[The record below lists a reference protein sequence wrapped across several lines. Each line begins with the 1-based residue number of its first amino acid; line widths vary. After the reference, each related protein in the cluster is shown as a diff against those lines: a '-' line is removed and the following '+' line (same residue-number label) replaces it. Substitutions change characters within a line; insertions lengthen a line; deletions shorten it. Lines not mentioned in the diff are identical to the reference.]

1 MHGLNG
7 VQRRPAPGSAP
18 LLRNVKAFPLLSA
31 FLCVLCVS
39 ALSLPATELFFAA
52 TATDSFGLQ
61 SDYSTEI
68 EYDRPIG
75 GPHPITLAWDQCDPG
90 DTYTIYWGRLSG
102 LYTHTVDAGTN
113 LQLTVILCPPPLT
126 NVLITVT
133 GQALEWSSDPL
144 AGKWSALTTLDSGLW
159 TRDFQQTTWAA
170 TNPPAPAL
178 YFRGQPAA
186 IQILHY

>member
-1 MHGLNG
+1 MHGWLNG

-18 LLRNVKAFPLLSA
+18 LLLFSA
-31 FLCVLCVS
+31 FLCALCVS

-61 SDYSTEI
+61 SDYSTEL

-75 GPHPITLAWDQCDPG
+75 GPRSITLAWDECDPG

-126 NVLITVT
+126 NVIVTVT
-133 GQALEWSSDPL
+133 GQALEWS
-144 AGKWSALTTLDSGLW
+144 ALPTGPWCDITTMDIGHWTLDSGLY
-159 TRDFQQTTWAA
+159 TWSA
-170 TNPPAPAL
+170 TNPPAPSL
-178 YFRGQPAA
+178 YFRGSPAA
-186 IQILHY
+186 ITILHY

>member
-1 MHGLNG
+1 MGLVCSWLNG

-18 LLRNVKAFPLLSA
+18 LLRNVKAFPLFSA

-61 SDYSTEI
+61 SDYSAEL

-75 GPHPITLAWDQCDPG
+75 GPRSITLAWDQCDPG
-90 DTYTIYWGRLSG
+90 VTYTIYWGRISG

-113 LQLTVILCPPPLT
+113 LTLTVILCPPPLT

-133 GQALEWSSDPL
+133 GQALESSPTLDGPWTTL
-144 AGKWSALTTLDSGLW
+144 GTNQWTSDSRLQTLDSA
-159 TRDFQQTTWAA
+159 R
-170 TNPPAPAL
+170 
-178 YFRGQPAA
+178 YFRGAPAI

>member
-1 MHGLNG
+1 
-7 VQRRPAPGSAP
+7 
-18 LLRNVKAFPLLSA
+18 VKAFPLLSA

-61 SDYSTEI
+61 SDYSAEL

-75 GPHPITLAWDQCDPG
+75 GPRSITLAWDQCDPG
-90 DTYTIYWGRLSG
+90 VTYTIYWGRISG

-113 LQLTVILCPPPLT
+113 LTLTVILCPPPLT

-133 GQALEWSSDPL
+133 GQALESSPTLDGPWTTL
-144 AGKWSALTTLDSGLW
+144 GTNQWTSDSRLQTLDSA
-159 TRDFQQTTWAA
+159 R
-170 TNPPAPAL
+170 
-178 YFRGQPAA
+178 YFRGAPAI

>member
-1 MHGLNG
+1 MGLVCSWLNG

-18 LLRNVKAFPLLSA
+18 LLRNVKAFPLFSA

-52 TATDSFGLQ
+52 TATDESGLV
-61 SDYSTEI
+61 SDYSTELL
-68 EYDRPIG
+68 YDRPTG
-75 GPHPITLAWDQCDPG
+75 GPCTITLAWDQGDPG
-90 DTYTIYWGRLSG
+90 NTYTIHWGRISG

-133 GQALEWSSDPL
+133 GQALESSPTLDGPWTTL
-144 AGKWSALTTLDSGLW
+144 GTNQWTLDSRL
-159 TRDFQQTTWAA
+159 Q
-170 TNPPAPAL
+170 AL
-178 YFRGQPAA
+178 DSAGFFRGSPAA
-186 IQILHY
+186 IQVLHY